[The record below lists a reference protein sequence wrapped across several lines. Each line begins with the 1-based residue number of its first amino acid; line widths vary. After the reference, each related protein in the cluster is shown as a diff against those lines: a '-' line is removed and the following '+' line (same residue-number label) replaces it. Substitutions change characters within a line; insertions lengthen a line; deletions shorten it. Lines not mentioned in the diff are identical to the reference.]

1 MLTRYR
7 IPFLYEHP
15 VAVVDRGLT
24 RVWYPDLQLAGQ
36 GIFIEYAGLV
46 DRPEY
51 AASLAH
57 KQEVYRDNGL
67 TALLLERDD
76 LRGNWPDRLLGRIE
90 GVLTDRLRAFQRTR
104 AVSNSVSI
112 NHRAPAAESHP
123 TIARSGRC

>member
-24 RVWYPDLQLAGQ
+24 RVWYPDLHLAGQ

-57 KQEVYRDNGL
+57 KQEVYRHNGL
-67 TALLLERDD
+67 TALLLDRDD
-76 LRGNWPDRLLGRIE
+76 LRGNWPDWILGRIE
-90 GVLTDRLRAFQRTR
+90 DVLADRLRAFRATR
-104 AVSNSVSI
+104 VVSKSV
-112 NHRAPAAESHP
+112 NVDHRAPAAERHL
-123 TIARSGRC
+123 